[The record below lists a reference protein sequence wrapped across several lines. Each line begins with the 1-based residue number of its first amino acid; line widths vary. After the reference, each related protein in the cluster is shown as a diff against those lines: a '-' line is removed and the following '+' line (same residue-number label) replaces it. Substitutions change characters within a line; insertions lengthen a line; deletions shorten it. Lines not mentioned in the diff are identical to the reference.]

1 MEDRSQVL
9 AALSASAESWNHA
22 DLKGHLASYDPGA
35 AAVTKNGPRPGVDGI
50 ESSFRTTYFKDGKP
64 EQNLRVEQVM
74 VRSLCPITRR
84 S

>member
-1 MEDRSQVL
+1 
-9 AALSASAESWNHA
+9 
-22 DLKGHLASYDPGA
+22 LKGHLASYDPGA
-35 AAVTKNGPRPGVDGI
+35 TAVTKNGPRPGVDGI
-50 ESSFRTTYFKDGKP
+50 ESPFRTTYFKDGKP